1 MPVARKRR
9 TFALDFTRL
18 NVITNNYIFMKT
30 KKLLLTLALL
40 LGVVGGANYVKA
52 DVVKVTLDQLTA
64 GYGSTSDWLTIANG
78 ISYPI
83 SVSDGTLFGSDGGT
97 QTTNA
102 DVKDYD
108 YLYVTVTEF
117 TANKA
122 VRIFFWDK
130 SQNKRL
136 DYYLKPEADKET
148 ANFETASDITGNGT
162 YCVKVPDGA
171 RLQGAKPAWGSSAD
185 VSFKFSEIYLTER
198 ATPYVELEPYTLV
211 YSEGS
216 ANIPISESHIRTTG
230 GVSINYSTGVVT
242 STGSGKLIIYLNNED
257 LVGATRY
264 VADVTDENETK
275 LEPTL
280 EVADAVNGE
289 VGGIY
294 SSRYNWN
301 IAGDASRNTRIGS
314 VTALRYNFSRTGSM
328 TINSL
333 SIIANELIAGTTEKN
348 LTDMTYRIWGL
359 PANQVSNYTG
369 VDSYI
374 TDNIDGESHGG
385 LLYGHE
391 NNSDA
396 YKYVDLTNCKKIIFT
411 GLSSNGAIR
420 LFYNWSGTDA
430 DKPIEVINDF
440 PTTSGTYTF
449 DIEAFKK
456 TKGIS
461 FFHLNGI
468 KTNWGN
474 ATFSSVK
481 VVEYT
486 NVISGSGINRAKNY
500 LSNPYITS
508 IDATGITAATA
519 LTLANP
525 NCLIVANAGKVT
537 NDNNVIVSGA
547 CDNFVLADN
556 KPFKAPADFT
566 ATDASYDR
574 SIAAATT
581 TTVCLPFALTQ
592 DECDAIGTFY
602 TLTGIS
608 GDYLQFAEV
617 TSGGAAAKT
626 PYLVVTPAG
635 EAKTFAD
642 MKDKAVAAG
651 AALTQSGTNAY
662 FLGTLEATAVKSTG
676 DYTYYAL
683 NNGEFVKAGSDKGF
697 VLPAFRGYIK
707 IADGYVPAARLGIS
721 FINDDVTG
729 IKSVANSQEKK
740 SGSQYFDLQGR
751 RVSKPVKG
759 LYVVN
764 GKKMVIK

>member
-1 MPVARKRR
+1 MKKM
-9 TFALDFTRL
+9 RL
-18 NVITNNYIFMKT
+18 T
-30 KKLLLTLALL
+30 KLALTLALL
-40 LGVVGGANYVKA
+40 VFGMGGANSVKA
-52 DVVKVTLDQLTA
+52 DVVKVTLDQLKA
-64 GYGSTSDWLTIANG
+64 GYGTDEAWLTIASG
-78 ISYPI
+78 ITYPI
-83 SVSDGTLFGSDGGT
+83 EVKDGTLFGSDGGT

-108 YLYVTVTEF
+108 YLYVTVTNF

-148 ANFETASDITGNGT
+148 ANFETESDITGNGT

-171 RLQGAKPAWGSSAD
+171 RLQGAKPAWGSSSD

-230 GVSINYSTGVVT
+230 GVSINYKTGVVT
-242 STGSGKLIIYLNNED
+242 CSGSGKLIIYLNNED

-275 LEPTL
+275 LEPIL

-294 SSRYNWN
+294 GSRYNWN
-301 IAGDASRNTRIGS
+301 IAGDASRNTKIGS

-374 TDNIDGESHGG
+374 TNNIDGNSHDG
-385 LLYGHE
+385 LLYGHDG
-391 NNSDA
+391 NGDA
-396 YKYVDLTNCKKIIFT
+396 YKYVDLTNCKKIIFI

-430 DKPIEVINDF
+430 DKPIETISDF
-440 PTTSGTYTF
+440 PTTSGTYIF

-474 ATFSSVK
+474 ATISSVK

-486 NVISGSGINRAKNY
+486 NVISGSGIDRTKTY
-500 LSNPYITS
+500 RLNPYITS
-508 IDATGITAATA
+508 INATG
-519 LTLANP
+519 LTNSSAIELTSANP
-525 NCLIVANAGKVT
+525 NCLFVAESGKLSNA
-537 NDNNVIVSGA
+537 NNVIVGST
-547 CDNFVLADN
+547 CDNLVLEDN
-556 KPFKAPADFT
+556 YAFKAPFDFT
-566 ATDASYDR
+566 ATAASY
-574 SIAAATT
+574 TT
-581 TTVCLPFALTQ
+581 TINAEAGAGTLCLPFAAEIPSGVKAWKLDYTSG
-592 DECDAIGTFY
+592 DVATATEETGTIPANKPVLLNGSGDVEFSGSGAVVAGASNVSGA
-602 TLTGIS
+602 LTGV
-608 GDYLQFAEV
+608 FA
-617 TSGGAAAKT
+617 
-626 PYLVVTPAG
+626 
-635 EAKTFAD
+635 
-642 MKDKAVAAG
+642 
-651 AALTQSGTNAY
+651 
-662 FLGTLEATAVKSTG
+662 ATAVPVGSYVLLNKGGDLGFYKVGEKIPTAKPFRAYLTADSGAPSLNIIFPEDGNMTG
-676 DYTYYAL
+676 
-683 NNGEFVKAGSDKGF
+683 
-697 VLPAFRGYIK
+697 
-707 IADGYVPAARLGIS
+707 
-721 FINDDVTG
+721 INDVRSQKEDVRG
-729 IKSVANSQEKK
+729 DFYNLKGQRISQP
-740 SGSQYFDLQGR
+740 S
-751 RVSKPVKG
+751 KG
-759 LYVVN
+759 LYIVN
-764 GKKMVIK
+764 GKKYVVK

>member
-1 MPVARKRR
+1 
-9 TFALDFTRL
+9 
-18 NVITNNYIFMKT
+18 MKT

-40 LGVVGGANYVKA
+40 LGVVGGANSVKA

-83 SVSDGTLFGSDGGT
+83 EVKDVTLFGSDGGS

-108 YLYVTVTEF
+108 YLYVTVTNF
-117 TANKA
+117 TENKA

-130 SQNKRL
+130 NQNKRL
-136 DYYLKPEADKET
+136 DYFLKPEADKET
-148 ANFETASDITGNGT
+148 ANFEERSDITGNGT

-171 RLQGAKPAWGSSAD
+171 RLQGAKAPWGSSSN

-211 YSEGS
+211 YSAGS
-216 ANIPISESHIRTTG
+216 ANIPISESHIRTSG

-242 STGSGKLIIYLNNED
+242 SSGSGKLIIYLNNEN

-264 VADVTDENETK
+264 VADVTDAER
-275 LEPTL
+275 LEPIL

-294 SSRYNWN
+294 GSRYNWN
-301 IAGDASRNTRIGS
+301 IAGDAERNTKIGA
-314 VTALRYNFSRTGSM
+314 VTALRYNFSKAGSM

-333 SIIANELIAGTTEKN
+333 RIEANELIAGTTEKN

-374 TDNIDGESHGG
+374 TDNIDGESHND
-385 LLYGHE
+385 LLYGHDG
-391 NNSDA
+391 NGDA

-430 DKPIEVINDF
+430 DKPIEIINDF

-474 ATFSSVK
+474 ATLSSVK

-547 CDNFVLADN
+547 CTNFVLADN
-556 KPFKAPADFT
+556 KPFKAPSNFT
-566 ATDASYDR
+566 ATAASYDR

-592 DECDAIGTFY
+592 AECNAIGTFY

-635 EAKTFAD
+635 EAKTFAA
-642 MKDKAVAAG
+642 MSSKSVVAGDAI
-651 AALTQSGTNAY
+651 TVDGTNSDGTQ
-662 FLGTLEATAVKSTG
+662 FIGTLASTLVKSVEEG
-676 DYTYYAL
+676 DTYYGL
-683 NNGEFVKAGSDKGF
+683 NNGTFVKAGTSGGF
-697 VLPAFRGYIK
+697 TLPAFRGYVK
-707 IADGYVPAARLGIS
+707 VSGGGAARLGIS